1 MLFIREFPLGFI
13 SVSWYAG
20 LITAG
25 RADAAAGAVK
35 PSSVAATGRVAR
47 SSLTGSYRTT
57 IQTSELGSS
66 RAAISGPSDTNPVT
80 LNSRRISSL
89 SIEDKGST
97 IPLSTMVSARIINQG
112 FQNNSARSAKGKG
125 VAISPPSATPAMCAP
140 NIPSQGVKLSMT
152 VPSTSVILLTT
163 FKLSATNGGNDLVFL
178 LQAEEV
184 LEAMLDLNLVLISVN

>member
-1 MLFIREFPLGFI
+1 MLFPLGFI

-25 RADAAAGAVK
+25 RADAVK

-57 IQTSELGSS
+57 IQTSEVGSS

-80 LNSRRISSL
+80 LASRRISSL

-112 FQNNSARSAKGKG
+112 FQNNSTHSAKGKCI
-125 VAISPPSATPAMCAP
+125 AISPPSTTPSMCAP
-140 NIPSQGVKLSMT
+140 NIPSQGIKLSMT
-152 VPSTSVILLTT
+152 VPSTSIIVDNFQTIC
-163 FKLSATNGGNDLVFL
+163 F
-178 LQAEEV
+178 Q
-184 LEAMLDLNLVLISVN
+184 